1 MSSSRPKWGAL
12 ALAHG
17 AVTASLVLLLV
28 LTGCNKSETTAGAPA
43 AGSGTA
49 DGGVTASADAGKGI
63 FDKQGCGRCH
73 ALGAGGSR
81 NGPDLTHTGADPS
94 HTAQWIADQI
104 KNPKSHNPSSRM
116 PGYEGR
122 ISDAD
127 LKTLSEY
134 LAAQK

>member
-1 MSSSRPKWGAL
+1 VSTSRPLWGAL

-17 AVTASLVLLLV
+17 VVTASFVLLLV
-28 LTGCNKSETTAGAPA
+28 LTGCNKSETTAAAPGA
-43 AGSGTA
+43 
-49 DGGVTASADAGKGI
+49 GGATASADGGKGI

-73 ALGAGGSR
+73 ALGGGGSR

-104 KNPKSHNPSSRM
+104 KNPKSHSPGSRM
-116 PGYEGR
+116 PAYEGR